1 MPKKRG
7 LQCGAACHVS
17 CPATSSKRS
26 SCPAWAA
33 LSWFRVGG
41 YCWWSRNLQ
50 LTSSGWEKFPVFT
63 IVWDTF
69 QEIPGGC
76 FLVWDFWTINSM
88 TVRRFSNDLIMHTCD
103 VVLFLLKSWKANKIR
118 RCVSKCPC
126 LYQCYFRH
134 GKLFHNLPTSQPGH
148 HKPQP
153 SDLINLSMGST
164 FTSFPVKT
172 AMKPCNLGETIMRE
186 SPKGQRWVAKWIC
199 DIWYIYIYV
208 PVYRSI

>member
-1 MPKKRG
+1 MWS
-7 LQCGAACHVS
+7 CMYVS

-88 TVRRFSNDLIMHTCD
+88 TVRRFSNDLTMHTCD
-103 VVLFLLKSWKANKIR
+103 VVLFPLKSWKANKIR

-134 GKLFHNLPTSQPGH
+134 GKLFHNLPTSQLGITNLNQVTWSISPWV
-148 HKPQP
+148 PP
-153 SDLINLSMGST
+153 SPL
-164 FTSFPVKT
+164 FPSK
-172 AMKPCNLGETIMRE
+172 R
-186 SPKGQRWVAKWIC
+186 RWSLVT
-199 DIWYIYIYV
+199 
-208 PVYRSI
+208 